1 MDINVYIGD
10 KQWHRVKVNVD
21 YNQMYGVVCIR
32 RTLK

>member
-21 YNQMYGVVCIR
+21 YNQMY
-32 RTLK
+32 